1 MIMDLFTKTYIDDFW
16 GVYAESFPQNASV
29 QNMHK
34 HLPEQNSRDLQKTF
48 SDKSKAHTEQI
59 FNRDESV
66 IDLLTFEGFKDEVY
80 NDLRGDPKEMNYFW
94 DTMTNL
100 LKCSCVVDACGEDIG
115 DIESIS
121 TDFVKD
127 FSGDGQLPQ
136 DMTKSVTQMMATQM
150 MSNTGI
156 FPKLMSSFSDPQRA
170 PELMRALTIIMRQP
184 KGPAVDPTLIVG
196 DNTIGN

>member
-1 MIMDLFTKTYIDDFW
+1 MHRKLTDEK
-16 GVYAESFPQNASV
+16 AS
-29 QNMHK
+29 Q
-34 HLPEQNSRDLQKTF
+34 LQKTF
-48 SDKSKAHTEQI
+48 SDQSKTHVEGI

-66 IDLLTFEGFKDEVY
+66 IDLLTYKGFKDEVY
-80 NDLRGDPKEMNYFW
+80 EDLRGDAKEMNYFW

-127 FSGDGQLPQ
+127 FQTDGKFPQ
-136 DMTKSVTQMMATQM
+136 DMTQSVTQLMASQM

-170 PELMRALTIIMRQP
+170 PQLMRALTIIMRQP
-184 KGPAVDPTLIVG
+184 KRVGGDVTKVDLVTDDTG
-196 DNTIGN
+196 GN